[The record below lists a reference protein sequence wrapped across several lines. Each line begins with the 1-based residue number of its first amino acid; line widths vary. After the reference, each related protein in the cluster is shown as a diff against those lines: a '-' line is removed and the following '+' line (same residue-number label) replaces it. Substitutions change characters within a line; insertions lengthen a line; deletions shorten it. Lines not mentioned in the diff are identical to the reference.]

1 MTLSH
6 VSGSTVFLYF
16 GLTDQELDQEILEL
30 RLQIAAGVESGSVFF
45 TGEKQVKHIEA
56 IKKVKEIRSKGVQL
70 TSQELTLTRELIKQ
84 ANDVCPDIPED
95 EPLVSLADALT
106 VLIHEA
112 LPHDS
117 EISTDEIYDLLEK
130 YGM

>member
-70 TSQELTLTRELIKQ
+70 TSQELTLTRELIKG
-84 ANDVCPDIPED
+84 AKDICPDMPED
-95 EPLVSLADALT
+95 EPLSLADALT
-106 VLIHEA
+106 VVIHEG
-112 LPHDS
+112 LPHSSDITT
-117 EISTDEIYDLLEK
+117 EEIYDLLTK
-130 YGM
+130 YGL